1 MLRRLLHGICIA
13 ALIAPVLFGVGALIG
28 IGAPPAAV
36 AQDPLGDA
44 YVEGI
49 PDLPLMPGLTAV
61 PESGLVF
68 DKPAGRIVQAF
79 AEGSMTMQSVL
90 AFYDETLPQLGW
102 QRDGAGAYLREGERL
117 KLDLSQ
123 DARGVTVQFRLLP
136 Q

>member
-1 MLRRLLHGICIA
+1 MLRNLLYGICLA
-13 ALIAPVLFGVGALIG
+13 ALTALTPLAVTAQAPA
-28 IGAPPAAV
+28 
-36 AQDPLGDA
+36 GDA

-49 PDLPLMPGLTAV
+49 PDLPLMPGLTAL

-79 AEGSMTMQSVL
+79 AEGSMTMQSVMT
-90 AFYDETLPQLGW
+90 FYDEALPQLGW
-102 QRDGAGAYLREGERL
+102 QRAGAGDYLREGERL

-123 DARGVTVQFRLLP
+123 TAHGVTVQFQLFP

>member
-1 MLRRLLHGICIA
+1 MLRNLFYSFCLVVLT
-13 ALIAPVLFGVGALIG
+13 ALAPLAVLGQASQGET
-28 IGAPPAAV
+28 
-36 AQDPLGDA
+36 

-49 PDLPLMPGLTAV
+49 PDLPLMPGLTAL

-79 AEGSMTMQSVL
+79 AEGSMTMQSVIS
-90 AFYDETLPQLGW
+90 FYDETLPQLGW

-123 DARGVTVQFRLLP
+123 DARGVTVQFQLFP

>member
-1 MLRRLLHGICIA
+1 MLPRLLAALCIA
-13 ALIAPVLFGVGALIG
+13 IFVAPGLLGVAALPV
-28 IGAPPAAV
+28 AV
-36 AQDPLGDA
+36 AQDTQGEA

-49 PDLPLMPGLTAV
+49 PDLPLMPGLTAL

-68 DKPAGRIVQAF
+68 DKPAGRIVQVF
-79 AEGSMTMQSVL
+79 AEGSMTMQSVT

-123 DARGVTVQFRLLP
+123 DARGVTVQFQLFP

>member
-1 MLRRLLHGICIA
+1 MLRNLLYSFCLA
-13 ALIAPVLFGVGALIG
+13 VLTALTPL
-28 IGAPPAAV
+28 AV
-36 AQDPLGDA
+36 AAQAAQGEA

-49 PDLPLMPGLTAV
+49 PDLPLMPGLTAL

-79 AEGSMTMQSVL
+79 AEGSMTVQSVI

-123 DARGVTVQFRLLP
+123 DARGVTVQFQLFP

>member
-1 MLRRLLHGICIA
+1 MLRNLLNGICIV
-13 ALIAPVLFGVGALIG
+13 VLFVLVLPGAMVPRDAL
-28 IGAPPAAV
+28 
-36 AQDPLGDA
+36 AQDAQADT

-79 AEGSMTMQSVL
+79 AEGSMTMQSVI

-117 KLDLSQ
+117 KLGLSQ
-123 DARGVTVQFRLLP
+123 DARGVTVQFQLFP

>member
-1 MLRRLLHGICIA
+1 MLRRPLYGICLAVFIA
-13 ALIAPVLFGVGALIG
+13 QTLSGGAV
-28 IGAPPAAV
+28 PSAAV
-36 AQDPLGDA
+36 AQQTQGEA

-79 AEGSMTMQSVL
+79 AEGSMTMQSVI
-90 AFYDETLPQLGW
+90 AFYDKTLPQLGW

-123 DARGVTVQFRLLP
+123 DARGVTVQFQLFP

>member
-1 MLRRLLHGICIA
+1 MLRNPLYGFCIVV
-13 ALIAPVLFGVGALIG
+13 LIALALSGATPPPGAL
-28 IGAPPAAV
+28 
-36 AQDPLGDA
+36 AQSTQGD

-49 PDLPLMPGLTAV
+49 PDLPLMPGLKAV

-79 AEGSMTMQSVL
+79 AEGSMTMQSVMT
-90 AFYDETLPQLGW
+90 FYDETLPQLGW
-102 QRDGAGAYLREGERL
+102 QRAGAGDYLREGERL

-123 DARGVTVQFRLLP
+123 TARGVTVQFQLFP